1 MRIVARRTELAMS
14 IFGRSYGQGISG
26 KVFLH
31 GKETDVSSIQKA
43 IKGLVLL
50 AAVCVDVYNKNK

>member
-1 MRIVARRTELAMS
+1 MALRTELAMG

-31 GKETDVSSIQKA
+31 GKEIDVRRIQKA

>member
-1 MRIVARRTELAMS
+1 MRVVARRTELAMS

-26 KVFLH
+26 KVFLR
-31 GKETDVSSIQKA
+31 GKEIDVSTIQKA

-50 AAVCVDVYNKNK
+50 AAVCV